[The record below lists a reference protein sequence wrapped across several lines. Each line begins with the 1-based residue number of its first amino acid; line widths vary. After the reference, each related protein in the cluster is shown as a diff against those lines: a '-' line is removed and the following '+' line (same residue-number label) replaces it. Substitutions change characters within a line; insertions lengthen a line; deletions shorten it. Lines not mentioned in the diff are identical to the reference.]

1 MIDYFYMGGPLFMS
15 LISIAGLAS
24 VALAVLA
31 IFKYFRGQPI
41 SQKLLKF
48 VLIAGSMAFMLGI
61 LGQVLGL
68 YQAMSAIQQAGAVS
82 PALLAGGFQ
91 VSLVPPM
98 YGLILFILSL
108 VSYLGLIFLSRD

>member
-1 MIDYFYMGGPLFMS
+1 
-15 LISIAGLAS
+15 
-24 VALAVLA
+24 
-31 IFKYFRGQPI
+31 
-41 SQKLLKF
+41 
-48 VLIAGSMAFMLGI
+48 MAFMLGI